1 MLILLNSFKFV
12 TSYWRQIALTIIVAT
27 GVFIITSWY
36 QGSAEIGRLKTQ
48 LNFAAEQNAS
58 LVSKVEAFEKAEALA
73 KENQQKSL
81 KDREVIVTTLTKEI
95 NKLRT
100 QVIPKDCQ
108 GAVDYGVKF
117 KDDLKWPER
126 SSQ

>member
-12 TSYWRQIALTIIVAT
+12 TTYWRQIALTIIVAT

-58 LVSKVEAFEKAEALA
+58 LQDKISAFEKAEALA

-81 KDREVIVTTLTKEI
+81 KDREVIVNVLTKEI
-95 NKLRT
+95 NKLRS

-108 GAVDYGVKF
+108 GAVAYGVKF
-117 KDDLKWPER
+117 KDDLQWPQA
-126 SSQ
+126 SK

>member
-12 TSYWRQIALTIIVAT
+12 TSYWRQIALCIIVAT
-27 GVFIITSWY
+27 GIFIITSWH
-36 QGSAEIGRLKTQ
+36 QGSAEIARLKTQ
-48 LNFAAEQNAS
+48 LNFAAEQNS
-58 LVSKVEAFEKAEALA
+58 HLQTKVEAFEKAELLA

-95 NKLRT
+95 NKLRS
-100 QVIPKDCQ
+100 QVIPKDCN
-108 GAVDYGVKF
+108 GAVNYGIQF
-117 KDDLKWPER
+117 KDDMKWPER